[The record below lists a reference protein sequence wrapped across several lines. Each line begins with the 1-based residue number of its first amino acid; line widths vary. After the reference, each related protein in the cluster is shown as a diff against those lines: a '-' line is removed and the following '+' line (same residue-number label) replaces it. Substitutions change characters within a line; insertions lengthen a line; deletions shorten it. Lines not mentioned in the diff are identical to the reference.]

1 MRKKSFQAMCQLQKL
16 NGLDLRFR
24 DARLSKLRRVT
35 FMVMMMVMMVMMVT
49 VMPVSHHAMWQL
61 QLKGLDIRFREVRD
75 ASSSKA
81 PGVTQL
87 ISFPNKLKLFRLF
100 RPCNI
105 ASLQLISKLELK
117 SCSLR
122 LF

>member
-35 FMVMMMVMMVMMVT
+35 FMVMMMVMMVT

-61 QLKGLDIRFREVRD
+61 QLKGFDIRFREVRD

-105 ASLQLISKLELK
+105 VSLQLISKHK
-117 SCSLR
+117 SCLLR

>member
-1 MRKKSFQAMCQLQKL
+1 MV
-16 NGLDLRFR
+16 LRI
-24 DARLSKLRRVT
+24 
-35 FMVMMMVMMVMMVT
+35 MMVMMTRMVT
-49 VMPVSHHAMWQL
+49 VVTMSHHAMWQL
-61 QLKGLDIRFREVRD
+61 QLKGFDIRFREVRD

-105 ASLQLISKLELK
+105 ACKSSVDFETRAQVMFTEVVLKTECEKLP
-117 SCSLR
+117 
-122 LF
+122 